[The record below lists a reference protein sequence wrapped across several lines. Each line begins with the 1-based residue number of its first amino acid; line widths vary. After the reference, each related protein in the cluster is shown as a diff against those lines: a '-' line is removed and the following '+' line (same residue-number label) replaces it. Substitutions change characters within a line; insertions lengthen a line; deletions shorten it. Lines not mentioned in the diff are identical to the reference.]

1 MDCGPAALKCLLEGF
16 GIQAS
21 YGRLREACQT
31 DVDGTSIDTLEDVAP
46 KLGLAVEQVM
56 VPIDHLDL
64 TSSQA
69 TPAIVVVSEAGAGT
83 HFVVLWRT
91 LAGFVEIMDPA
102 VGRRILRRNRFL
114 EGVFEHEVGMA
125 ASRWHAFAS
134 GAGFGAALAQ
144 RMEKLG
150 VGAELR
156 RRLWADA
163 LAANRFQAL
172 AILDAAVRMT
182 ADLVAVKAVQRGAGA
197 SSLLV
202 SLIQRADGKIDEE
215 GPIPA
220 RYWTVRWVGEA
231 ADTSVDPLIAVRGA
245 VLLCARGRLPVPS
258 SETLGLSKDLAAAL
272 SEPSI
277 RPFRRALDLAR
288 RGGVSVTPA
297 LLLVLMSA
305 LGLVLEATLF
315 RALVDVTAMLADS
328 ARRLAAMGALVGFAG
343 LLWGLQALT
352 ASHSRAFGRRLDL
365 QLRMA
370 TAAKL
375 PRMADRYF
383 RSRLLSDMADRAH
396 TIHRLRAL
404 PELVSSALRAGCEL
418 VITAVGIVWL
428 DPSLLA
434 LVSAGTAV
442 IGLLPWLSYLL
453 LREPDLKVRT
463 HVGSLS
469 LFHLDALMGQL
480 AVRAHG
486 AEQALT
492 RAHDTRLGA
501 LVLASVAL
509 LRRAVV
515 AETAQA
521 LLGYGVVAALLAAH
535 LERASETGS
544 VLLLAYWAASL
555 PSAGGQLGLALRQ
568 LPAQRSTLLRAVEPL
583 DAAEEGSER
592 AALPLER
599 RLGVAIQYRD
609 VSVVAGGHRVL
620 SHVNLTIHPGER
632 VAVVGPSGAGKSSLV
647 ALLLGFLTP
656 SQGEVRAD
664 YQPLTGGTLVDLRR
678 TTAWLDPSV
687 TLWNGPV
694 VENLTYGA
702 DVVDADAV
710 ARALQL
716 AELGS
721 AVDGLPEGLESP
733 VGDAGRLLSG
743 GEGQRLRL
751 GRALVKKDARLVLL
765 DEPFRGLD
773 RLARGRLLKKASQAF
788 GDATVVCVTHDLRET
803 QGFDRVVVVEDGRVV
818 ESGSPRILSAVSGSR
833 YAELLAAESRAD
845 QAVWRGASFAKLHLE
860 AGQLKRRAPSVV
872 ELVRKEEAA

>member
-56 VPIDHLDL
+56 LPVDHLGL
-64 TSSQA
+64 RSTQTA
-69 TPAIVVVSEAGAGT
+69 PAIVVVNETGAGT
-83 HFVVLWRT
+83 HFVVLWRK
-91 LAGFVEIMDPA
+91 LGNLVEVMDPA
-102 VGRRILRRNRFL
+102 VGRRIARCDRFL
-114 EGVFEHEVGMA
+114 EGVFEHEVGLA
-125 ASRWHAFAS
+125 ASRWQAFAS
-134 GAGFGAALAQ
+134 GESFAKALSE

-150 VGAELR
+150 VLSDLR
-156 RRLWADA
+156 RKLWTDAVAAD
-163 LAANRFQAL
+163 RFQDL
-172 AILDAAVRMT
+172 AVLDAAVRMT
-182 ADLVAVKAVQRGAGA
+182 ADLLAAKAVRRGAEA

-202 SLIQRADGKIDEE
+202 SLIQRADGKIEE
-215 GPIPA
+215 RGPIPA
-220 RYWTVRWVGEA
+220 RYWIVRLVE
-231 ADTSVDPLIAVRGA
+231 DTQDAGADPLIAVRGA
-245 VLLCARGRLPVPS
+245 VLLTTQGRLPTRPS
-258 SETLGLSKDLAAAL
+258 QTSALSKELAAAL
-272 SEPSI
+272 CEPAV

-288 RGGVSVTPA
+288 KGGVSLTPA
-297 LLLVLMSA
+297 LFVVLISA
-305 LGLVLEATLF
+305 LGLVLEATLY
-315 RALVDVTAMLADS
+315 RALVDLTGMLGDS
-328 ARRLAAMGALVGFAG
+328 ARRLGAIAALVAFAI

-352 ASHSRAFGRRLDL
+352 ASHGRAFGRRLDL
-365 QLRMA
+365 GLRMA
-370 TAAKL
+370 TEAKL

-396 TIHRLRAL
+396 SIHRLRAL

-428 DPSLLA
+428 DPSLLR
-434 LVSAGTAV
+434 VVVVGTAV
-442 IGLLPWLSYLL
+442 IGLIPWLGYLL

-492 RAHDTRLGA
+492 RAHDTRLAA
-501 LVLASVAL
+501 LVTASVAL

-555 PSAGGQLGLALRQ
+555 PSAGAQLGLALRQ
-568 LPAQRSTLLRAVEPL
+568 LPAQRSTLLRALEPL

-592 AALPLER
+592 AASRLER
-599 RLGVAIQYRD
+599 QLGVALQYRD

-620 SHVNLTIHPGER
+620 SNVNLTIHPGER
-632 VAVVGPSGAGKSSLV
+632 VAVVGPSGAGKSSLI
-647 ALLLGFLTP
+647 ALLLGFLSP

-664 YQPLTGGTLVDLRR
+664 HQPLTGGTLADLRR
-678 TTAWLDPSV
+678 ATAWLDPSV

-702 DVVDADAV
+702 EVVDADTV
-710 ARALQL
+710 ARALHL
-716 AELGS
+716 AELGTV
-721 AVDGLPEGLESP
+721 VDGLPEGLESP
-733 VGDAGRLLSG
+733 VGDAGKLLSG

-773 RLARGRLLKKASQAF
+773 RLARARLLKKASQAF

-803 QGFDRVVVVEDGRVV
+803 QGFDRVVVVEGGRIV

-845 QAVWRGASFAKLHLE
+845 QAVWRGASFARLHLE